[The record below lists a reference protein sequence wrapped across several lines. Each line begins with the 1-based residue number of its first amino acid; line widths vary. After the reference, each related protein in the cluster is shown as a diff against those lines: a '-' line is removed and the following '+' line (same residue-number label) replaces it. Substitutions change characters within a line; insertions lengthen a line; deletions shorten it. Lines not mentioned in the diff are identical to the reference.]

1 MSSSSVHKTMV
12 RDYPLLILPSLLEVE
27 VEVGE
32 YPQHLLPSLVEG
44 KVGAV
49 EYPQQN
55 SSLVLEA
62 EGMYPLLTLSL
73 ELAEEVEVGEYPLQ
87 T

>member
-12 RDYPLLILPSLLEVE
+12 REYPLLILPSLLEVE
-27 VEVGE
+27 VGE
-32 YPQHLLPSLVEG
+32 YPQHLQPSLVEG
-44 KVGAV
+44 KVGVV

-62 EGMYPLLTLSL
+62 ERDKRMHPLLTQSL
-73 ELAEEVEVGEYPLQ
+73 ELAEEVEVGE
-87 T
+87 